1 MRSALLHANAHGPSR
16 ALLVP
21 IEGKVEEVSVRARH
35 GVQVVVD
42 VVPVAQGVPPPPQRE
57 VGVLKEQQAIQHN
70 LLVDLRPGSLAT
82 TSRSRTQLQGQ
93 GPSKRCRVA
102 SHLLCLCCDRP
113 PPPIIVH

>member
-1 MRSALLHANAHGPSR
+1 MAPVPPPLAPAPASLHANAHGPSR
-16 ALLVP
+16 ALLAP
-21 IEGKVEEVSVRARH
+21 IEGKVVEGFVRARH

-82 TSRSRTQLQGQ
+82 TSRSRAQLQGQ
-93 GPSKRCRVA
+93 GPSKQTI
-102 SHLLCLCCDRP
+102 RP
-113 PPPIIVH
+113 HILY